1 MKKIYLSIII
11 AAIYALA
18 FVAVFGI
25 FGCPDETL
33 SLGNWF
39 ALFVASKAI
48 GFAAVF
54 GIALLIGGS
63 ECVKAFFKGIVT
75 NDVEPKHANN

>member
-1 MKKIYLSIII
+1 MKKIYLSIRI

-18 FVAVFGI
+18 FVATFGI
-25 FGCPDETL
+25 FGCPDENL
-33 SLGNWF
+33 SYGDWLASF
-39 ALFVASKAI
+39 AISKAI

-75 NDVEPKHANN
+75 NDVEPKHTNN

>member
-1 MKKIYLSIII
+1 MKKIYLSIRI

-18 FVAVFGI
+18 FVAVFCI

-75 NDVEPKHANN
+75 NHVEPKHTNN